1 MFVQERMTR
10 QPVTAN
16 PEMPVADALALM
28 RERKI
33 RRLPVIDH
41 AGHLVGIVSDRDLLQ
56 ASPSPAT
63 SLSVWEITYLLSR
76 ITVKSV
82 MTTNVITV
90 TPDEPLEDAARIMA
104 DSKIGGLPVVEN
116 GALVGII
123 TETDLFKVFLGLL
136 GARTKGI
143 RATVSL
149 QDKPGQLANVT
160 RAIADRGGLIVAIA
174 ELPETTGTT
183 QVMVKATGISAE
195 DRAFT
200 IKVLPDAGRH
210 LSAGR
215 PRGLAVGRVSGRL
228 GRSFSHLVNKNDV
241 LAGPDA
247 SPDVFWGRFGTG
259 SSASGPWDPLI
270 STPCEQTPMRG
281 GILFTQCEM
290 CRARER

>member
-183 QVMVKATGISAE
+183 QVMVKATGISQA
-195 DRAFT
+195 
-200 IKVLPDAGRH
+200 
-210 LSAGR
+210 
-215 PRGLAVGRVSGRL
+215 
-228 GRSFSHLVNKNDV
+228 DV
-241 LAGPDA
+241 VAALTPVVI
-247 SPDVFWGRFGTG
+247 SVQDV
-259 SSASGPWDPLI
+259 
-270 STPCEQTPMRG
+270 
-281 GILFTQCEM
+281 
-290 CRARER
+290 REV